1 MTAETVPGPSAGTIP
16 WVRFVAWAALVAA
29 AYVAVVGVLTAIIP
43 SPWFDRKLPVDG
55 WNLASLIVPAVLF
68 GPLAATYAVPWP
80 GTCRIGGRTGSG
92 GVLSVFAAGC
102 PACNKLVVL
111 ALGTTGAVEWFRPI
125 QPALGAL
132 SVAFL
137 AAALWARWQ
146 TRPRPRPRP
155 RPA

>member
-16 WVRFVAWAALVAA
+16 WVRFAAWAALAAA
-29 AYVAVVGVLTAIIP
+29 AYVAVVGVLTAVIP

-55 WNLASLIVPAVLF
+55 WNLASLIVPALLF
-68 GPLAATYAVPWP
+68 GPLAATYAVPWSS
-80 GTCRIGGRTGSG
+80 TCRIGGRTGSG

-137 AAALWARWQ
+137 AAALWARWH
-146 TRPRPRPRP
+146 TRPGT
-155 RPA
+155 AAGVS